1 VRLGSPAKGHRRRAC
16 ARRRI
21 SRGLLLLLRSTIVG
35 TILAARRRVE
45 GLDGFRRVNSYKSLI
60 GFHF

>member
-35 TILAARRRVE
+35 TILAARTPRQ
-45 GLDGFRRVNSYKSLI
+45 GWTALGVNVNTTDATTSV
-60 GFHF
+60 